1 MKNKPAFPQ
10 SIFIQAQEGQFASA
24 EAPLGMTLREYY
36 AGLAM
41 QALIDKFGTMRP
53 FSVLAQRAIE
63 SADALIVELENSGGD
78 DVES

>member
-1 MKNKPAFPQ
+1 MKNKPVHP
-10 SIFIQAQEGQFASA
+10 SYDSVAQ
-24 EAPLGMTLREYY
+24 PGMTLREHY